1 MSEGEKKKVFISYK
15 SQNKK
20 IADWICDFLEDNG
33 YPCWIAPRD
42 EMPGEDYG
50 GRITKAIRN
59 CKVVVLV
66 ASSLIN
72 DSKHVLTEMSQ
83 AFEMGKP
90 IICYM
95 IEEFTFNDSLMY
107 RLNSQHKIIA
117 MDFKVNYEKILL
129 DAVKELVGGN
139 TAENTYKGKIATAF
153 SVEEKGDSR
162 RFRSRRTGLVDWG
175 DAPPHMD
182 IFGRSEELSW
192 LNEKSAEG
200 VKIFCLV
207 GTGGIGKSTLARN
220 WADVFVDESDAVIW
234 ISFKNRP
241 DPLEVFRKI
250 CQLLVPEYTLHA
262 KSVFGHIDDLIG
274 LLTYKKAIIVF
285 DNMESIMKSGDETGE
300 FIDGFSPIERFLNRF
315 ADITTQSTVLLT
327 TRELPNCVESLANSH
342 STICRFYN
350 LPGLDKEA
358 VKQIVAF
365 HRLTWKSEENL
376 EKFSEHHGGSPYAI
390 TLASSTVLSDYG
402 GVIDKYV
409 ESAGKLPS
417 KLIKLLDTQII
428 RLSDLQKTILYLLAV
443 ERVPVSLQVILD
455 SLMHSYFEDEIKDAL
470 SQLRHRSLLE
480 PVNENGCYYIQ
491 NVLCDYATDQ
501 ICKEM
506 TNCIINVIK
515 TKQMSSK
522 DLLLRD
528 LHLITATASHEI
540 REAQMRTL
548 VKPVYKN
555 VSARFG
561 AAKIRLELYKA
572 VRSIGNDPSTVG
584 FAVGTL
590 VTMMLQT
597 ATELNGL
604 DLSETLL
611 WSCDFEFC
619 DLIDTDFSGSDLRLS
634 RFREVLDAVSCVA
647 FGQDNY
653 EIFFGTSDG
662 KIHVQNLEKN
672 SLSAKKIHSGYVRG
686 MAYDRKNR
694 SLLTVGED
702 RTLHVLDPENL
713 LEKETV
719 GTENHSLRFVS
730 LSKEGRRI
738 YGGDG
743 GLVVQS
749 NGDRIFR
756 EECSDVGIVRDGCFL
771 NEDTVAFVTENGVV
785 KCGGFM
791 TSPSEMKS
799 LVLENQPL
807 WCITPIDG
815 GYLVAGKQGKII
827 MLDENLNRTGPD
839 FEGADSPI
847 WHIVS
852 GNNYYVAATSIGAL
866 LFFDKTTGLIRYRI
880 SAHENWI
887 RALSISYDGNYLV
900 SGSADQSVKIFK
912 ENTRELRFDLA
923 GESLNFLAVTDTGRS
938 LVAGGTDGLLHCW
951 EYTSNKPRRIHRPY
965 NTWVRALSY
974 SSAVDCVAIGY
985 GTGAIELW
993 DLKKDTFVQ
1002 IGVHPGGDA
1011 WALDF
1016 HPELPMF
1023 LSAGEDGKVLQWN
1036 QDGLGNWNYR
1046 EVYDFGKWAIECKYS
1061 RDGKKIACGDA
1072 LGHVVVI
1079 NEDCVEELPIQERS
1093 DQAWGIAWS
1102 KDDKQIVVAERS
1114 AMLRFW
1120 QTGDELPVCVSVSS
1134 ESANWDIAFTEDGTT
1149 AAAVGDRGYITF
1161 VRDNKITV
1169 YNLSEGRLQAIAPCK
1184 GRNAFVAAGHDGMVF
1199 EIGLDGNITKRF
1211 VPDRQYSRLK
1221 VVNAI
1226 NVSDFQLSSIRQ
1238 FGGKD
1243 QNEA

>member
-1 MSEGEKKKVFISYK
+1 MNEEGNKQVFISYK
-15 SQNKK
+15 SQNKN
-20 IADWICDFLEDNG
+20 IADRICGILESNG
-33 YPCWIAPRD
+33 YSCWIAPRN
-42 EMPGEDYG
+42 ETPGKDYG
-50 GRITKAIRN
+50 GKIIDVVKK

-72 DSKHVLTEMSQ
+72 KSNHILAEITC
-83 AFEMGKP
+83 AFDTGKP

-95 IEEFTFNDSLMY
+95 IEDFEFSSSLEY
-107 RLNSQHKIIA
+107 RLNNKHRIFATDLKT
-117 MDFKVNYEKILL
+117 DYGKILL
-129 DAVKELVGGN
+129 DSVKKYIDERTDENRDEENSGTDNPAQEKKADGGYRLV
-139 TAENTYKGKIATAF
+139 
-153 SVEEKGDSR
+153 
-162 RFRSRRTGLVDWG
+162 RTGLADWG

-182 IFGRSEELSW
+182 IFGRREELAW
-192 LNEKSAEG
+192 LNKKSAEG

-220 WADVFVDESDAVIW
+220 WADAFVDESDAVIW

-241 DPLEVFRKI
+241 DPLAVFRKI
-250 CQLLVPEYTLHA
+250 CQLLVPECTIPL
-262 KSVFGHIDDLIG
+262 KSVFEHIDDLIG
-274 LLTYKKAIIVF
+274 LLTYKKAIIIL

-300 FIDGFSPIERFLNRF
+300 FIEGFSYIERFLKRF
-315 ADITTQSTVLLT
+315 ADITTQSNVLLT
-327 TRELPNCVESLANSH
+327 TRELPNCIEYLANSH

-365 HRLTWKSEENL
+365 HGLTWKSEENL

-402 GVIDKYV
+402 GVIDSYV
-409 ESAGKLPS
+409 ESASKLPS
-417 KLIKLLDTQII
+417 KLIKLLDTQIV
-428 RLSDLQKTILYLLAV
+428 RLSALQKTILYLLAV
-443 ERVPVSLQVILD
+443 ERVPVSLQGILD
-455 SLMHSYFEDEIKDAL
+455 SLIHSYFEDEIKDAL
-470 SQLRHRSLLE
+470 SQLRHKSLLE

-506 TNCIINVIK
+506 TGCIINVIK
-515 TKQMSSK
+515 TKEMSSD

-528 LHLITATASHEI
+528 LHIITATASHEI

-548 VKPVYKN
+548 VKPIYKN

-561 AAKIRLELYKA
+561 AARVRPELYNA
-572 VRSIGNDPSTVG
+572 IRSIGSDPSTVG

-597 ATELNGL
+597 AEELNGL

-619 DLIDTDFSGSDLRLS
+619 DLIDTDFRGSDLRLS

-647 FGQDNY
+647 FGKDND

-662 KIHVQNLEKN
+662 KIHVQNLKEN

-686 MAYDRKNR
+686 MAYDRKNG

-702 RTLHVLDPENL
+702 RKLHVLDPENL
-713 LEKETV
+713 LEKEV
-719 GTENHSLRFVS
+719 VETENHSLRFVS

-743 GLVVQS
+743 GLIVQS
-749 NGDRIFR
+749 DGNRILR
-756 EECSDVGIVRDGCFL
+756 EECPDSGIVRDGCFQG
-771 NEDTVAFVTENGVV
+771 EETVAFVTENGLV

-799 LVLENQPL
+799 IVLENQSL
-807 WCITPIDG
+807 WCITPIEK
-815 GYLVAGKQGKII
+815 GYLVAGKQGKIV

-839 FEGADSPI
+839 FEGANSPI

-866 LFFDKTTGLIRYRI
+866 LFFDKTTGMIRYRI
-880 SAHENWI
+880 AAHENWI
-887 RALSISYDGNYLV
+887 RALSVSADGNYLI

-912 ENTRELRFDLA
+912 ESTRELRFDLA
-923 GESLNFLAVTDTGRS
+923 GESLNFLAVADTGRS

-951 EYTSNKPRRIHRPY
+951 DHASCKPRRIHRPY
-965 NTWVRALSY
+965 NAWVRALSY
-974 SSAVDCVAIGY
+974 SSAADCVAIGY

-993 DLKKDTFVQ
+993 DLKKDKFVQ
-1002 IGVHPGGDA
+1002 IGVHPGGDV

-1016 HPELPMF
+1016 HPEFPMF

-1036 QDGLGNWNYR
+1036 KDSLGNWNYR

-1061 RDGKKIACGDA
+1061 SDGKKIACGDA
-1072 LGHVVVI
+1072 LGHVAVI
-1079 NEDCVEELPIQERS
+1079 DGASVEDLPLQERP

-1102 KDDKQIVVAERS
+1102 KDDKHIVVAERS

-1120 QTGDELPVCVSVSS
+1120 QIGEGKPVCVSVPS
-1134 ESANWDIAFTEDGTT
+1134 ESANWDVAFTEDGTT

-1161 VRDNKITV
+1161 ARDNKIKV
-1169 YNLSEGRLQAIAPCK
+1169 CKLSEGRLQAVAPCK
-1184 GRNAFVAAGHDGMVF
+1184 EKNAFVAAGDDGIVL
-1199 EIGLDGNITKRF
+1199 ETDLDGNVTKRF

-1221 VVNAI
+1221 VENAI

-1238 FGGKD
+1238 FGGID
-1243 QNEA
+1243 